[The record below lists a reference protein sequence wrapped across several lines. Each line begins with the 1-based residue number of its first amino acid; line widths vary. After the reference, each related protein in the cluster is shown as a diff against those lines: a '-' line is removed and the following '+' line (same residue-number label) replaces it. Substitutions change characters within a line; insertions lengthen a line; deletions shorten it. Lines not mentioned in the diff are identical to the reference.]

1 VHASNAQCAL
11 AALRSTT
18 IALCY
23 REHTISVL
31 RRAGRIHRL
40 VQKMSDSIRFLLNE
54 KRIDVARVSPQT
66 TLLEF
71 LRDDQRLTGTK
82 EGCAEGD
89 CGACTV
95 VLAERCDGALA
106 WKPINA
112 CIRLLPSVD
121 GKAVF
126 TVESLAPGTGK
137 LHPVQQSLVD
147 WHASQCGFC
156 TPGFA
161 MSLFGLYKA
170 ARAPSRSDID
180 DALSGNLC
188 RCTGYRPIIDAAHQ
202 MYALAPLQ
210 GWRGPGI
217 ADDGTRVTS
226 DDEKRLAASLG
237 ILGRDRALEY
247 ACDGQRW
254 SAPRTA
260 AEVAQAC
267 SARPDARIVGGMT
280 DVALWVTKQHRV
292 LDDVIYVG
300 DADDLRAIREPSGG
314 GLEIGAAVSLGDAVT
329 ALNRSWPELTEI
341 WQRFASVPIR
351 NSATLVGNIANGSP
365 IGDSMPALIGLD
377 ALVVLRH
384 GNDERIVPLDA
395 FYPGFRQ
402 TARKPGEFVSAV
414 RVPARSPALVLRA
427 YKISKRFDQDI
438 SAVFACFAL
447 TLHEGRIRSAR
458 IGCGGV
464 AATPVRARNTEAALE
479 GAPWNLD
486 TAERAAFVL
495 SAEFTPID
503 DMRASANYRRVV
515 LGNLL
520 RRLAHETAGV
530 STAPT
535 RVESPAV
542 LGP

>member
-1 VHASNAQCAL
+1 
-11 AALRSTT
+11 
-18 IALCY
+18 
-23 REHTISVL
+23 
-31 RRAGRIHRL
+31 
-40 VQKMSDSIRFLLNE
+40 MSDSIRFLLNE
-54 KRIDVARVSPQT
+54 KRVDVAGLSPQT

-71 LRDDQRLTGTK
+71 LRDEQRLTGTK

-95 VLAERCDGALA
+95 MLAERCDGGLA

-126 TVESLAPGTGK
+126 TVESLASANGA

-147 WHASQCGFC
+147 CHGSQCGFC

-161 MSLFGLYKA
+161 MSLFGLYKCS
-170 ARAPSRSDID
+170 RAPSRSDID

-188 RCTGYRPIIDAAHQ
+188 RCTGYRPIIEAARR
-202 MYALAPLQ
+202 MYALAPMQ
-210 GWRGPGI
+210 GWRGPGL
-217 ADDGTRVTS
+217 AEDGRRVVS
-226 DDEKRLAASLG
+226 EDEQRLAASLAK
-237 ILGRDRALEY
+237 LERDRALDY
-247 ACDGQRW
+247 ASNGQRW
-254 SAPRTA
+254 SAPRTS

-292 LDDVIYVG
+292 LDDVIYIG
-300 DADDLRAIREPSGG
+300 DADDLRAIHEAANGSIA
-314 GLEIGAAVSLGDAVT
+314 IGAAVSLSDAVA
-329 ALNRSWPELTEI
+329 ALTRSWPELTEI

-365 IGDSMPALIGLD
+365 IGDSMPALM
-377 ALVVLRH
+377 ALGATVVLRH
-384 GNDERIVPLDA
+384 GNDERELPLSA

-402 TARKPGEFVSAV
+402 TARKPGEFVCAV
-414 RVPARSPALVLRA
+414 RVPPRSPALVLRA

-438 SAVFACFAL
+438 SAVFACFAV
-447 TLHEGRIRSAR
+447 TLDEGRIQSAR
-458 IGCGGV
+458 IGCGGI

-479 GAPWNLD
+479 GAPWNLE
-486 TAERAAFVL
+486 TAEKAASVL
-495 SAEFTPID
+495 SAEFAPID
-503 DMRASANYRRVV
+503 DMRASANYRRLV

-520 RRLAHETAGV
+520 RRFAHETATT

-535 RVESPAV
+535 RVESPAI
-542 LGP
+542 LTP